1 MTIQKRIWASAI
13 ALIILITGFTV
24 NAQQPKQSEQH
35 AEHTHWVCPME
46 CQPAVHE
53 KGDCEI
59 CGMHLVEDKEFA
71 KSEEHSHWVCPMDCQ
86 PAQHEKGDCQV
97 CGMHLKE
104 EKSASN
110 AEPKK
115 ETHWVCPMGCQDPQ
129 AEPGRCDVCG
139 MHLKEEAKSDANA
152 EPKKETHW
160 VCPMG
165 CQDPQAEPGRC
176 DVCGMHLK
184 EEAKS
189 DANAEPKKAT
199 HWVCP
204 MGCQDPQAEPGRCD
218 VCGMYLKEEP
228 VEGGEHSGHN
238 HQHQAEHKAEMPAP
252 APEAEKGSPQWVC
265 PMHPQIVKDK
275 QSGCPICGMDLV
287 EKKPKP
293 AAPAEKVIDYWTC
306 PMHPQI
312 KKDSEGSCPICGMDL
327 VPEYKPT
334 AGAEEGGVYISPAVE
349 NNLGVKTAE
358 VEESSLTQWVDTVGY
373 VQFNEDTLNH
383 IHTRVEGWIEVLN
396 IDSVGDPV
404 KAGQVLFEIFSP
416 ELVNAQEEYVT
427 ALESGNKPLI
437 SASRQRLSLLGVSG
451 SQIDALRKTRKVQQ
465 RLAVMADHTGYI
477 SMLNVREG
485 MFVKPA
491 TEILATGELD
501 TVWVIA
507 EVFERQAAWLKP
519 GQSVTMKADSYPG
532 SEWRGLVEYIYPVLN
547 PQSRTLEV
555 RIQFENPD
563 ERLKPNMFANIRIH
577 AGDESARLHIPRS
590 ALIRGGR
597 YDRVVKSLGDGHY
610 KSVLVTAGLESGDR
624 VEILKGLSSGDKVV
638 TSAQFMIDSES
649 NLDAEME
656 RMETHDHSQSHQ
668 H

>member
-1 MTIQKRIWASAI
+1 MTIQQRIWASVI
-13 ALIILITGFTV
+13 ALVILISGFAV
-24 NAQQPKQSEQH
+24 SAQQQKPSEQH

-59 CGMHLVEDKEFA
+59 CGMHLVEDKDFVN
-71 KSEEHSHWVCPMDCQ
+71 SEKHSHWVCPMDCQ
-86 PAQHEKGDCQV
+86 PPQHEKGDCQV

-104 EKSASN
+104 EKKSAPKAESN
-110 AEPKK
+110 K

-139 MHLKEEAKSDANA
+139 MHLKEEEKPDSNVDT
-152 EPKKETHW
+152 KQETHW

-184 EEAKS
+184 EESVDAKQES
-189 DANAEPKKAT
+189 A
-199 HWVCP
+199 
-204 MGCQDPQAEPGRCD
+204 
-218 VCGMYLKEEP
+218 
-228 VEGGEHSGHN
+228 
-238 HQHQAEHKAEMPAP
+238 HQHHHHHHSEQKAEKTAH
-252 APEAEKGSPQWVC
+252 AESVSANEQASPQWVC

-275 QSGCPICGMDLV
+275 QTGCPICGMDLV

-293 AAPAEKVIDYWTC
+293 TAPAKKEIDYWTC

-334 AGAEEGGVYISPAVE
+334 AGAEEGGVYISPVVE

-358 VEESSLTQWVDTVGY
+358 VEESPLTQWVDTVGY
-373 VQFNEDTLNH
+373 VQFNEDTLTH

-396 IDSVGDPV
+396 IDSVGDAV
-404 KAGQVLFEIFSP
+404 QAGQVLFELFSP

-437 SASRQRLSLLGVSG
+437 SASRQRLSLLGVSAN
-451 SQIDALRKTRKVQQ
+451 QIDALRKSRRVQQ

-507 EVFERQAAWLKP
+507 EVFERQAAWLKT

-532 SEWRGLVEYIYPVLN
+532 SEWHGRVEYIYPVLN

-555 RIQFENPD
+555 RIQFENTD

-577 AGDESARLHIPRS
+577 AGDDSTRLHIPRS

-624 VEILKGLSSGDKVV
+624 VEILKGLNSGDKVV

-656 RMETHDHSQSHQ
+656 RMEAPAHSQSHQ